1 MPPPEPPH
9 PPSPPAPPP
18 FSPAPPSPPPLKPG
32 GLTGDPHL
40 HFAHGGEADFRGEDG
55 GIYAMLHHS
64 GLAVNVLFEACAFFL
79 SDLTLKVRGTFV
91 TDIFVKAVTESGR
104 IVRIEFTPNMP
115 PTPLVYGIDGG
126 KALQLRPGS
135 PPVTLEDV
143 SLWMTKGERA
153 ETLHVRT
160 GGWAIDA
167 AARLIWQTATPGKK
181 QVDLSFAPLRDPLAP
196 NAATGK
202 VVAPHGLIGQSFDGD
217 NIAIDGKKDHC
228 AAPPAF
234 ALASH

>member
-1 MPPPEPPH
+1 MTDV
-9 PPSPPAPPP
+9 
-18 FSPAPPSPPPLKPG
+18 FFRL
-32 GLTGDPHL
+32 LT
-40 HFAHGGEADFRGEDG
+40 EATNK
-55 GIYAMLHHS
+55 S
-64 GLAVNVLFEACAFFL
+64 
-79 SDLTLKVRGTFV
+79 VRV
-91 TDIFVKAVTESGR
+91 
-104 IVRIEFTPNMP
+104 EFTPNMP

-234 ALASH
+234 ALASHCAFSTHSRPDPWRQIASCGGGRPPSRPTRLRPRRRRRAPSTTLH